1 MIEKLSYMNKRKN
14 VTSLMLVASFGLF
27 FPLGHLSAESVL
39 ASSEEQKVLVVFKE
53 KATESSMDKAKD
65 LGTVNQDYDNINAVS
80 MEASNQAIA
89 SLENNPNVIAVEPD
103 IILKVQQ
110 TESYGL
116 SRTKATQARN
126 SGLTG
131 KGVKVAVI
139 DSGVSKHDDL
149 RVSGGKSFVP
159 YTSSY
164 LDDNGHGTHVAGIIS
179 AENNSFGVVGIAPD
193 SDIYALKV
201 LDNKGSGYLSNII
214 AGIDW
219 SIENHMDIIN
229 LSLGT
234 EEDSVA
240 LKAAVDR
247 AYSAGILV
255 VASSG
260 NDSAPVVGYPAK
272 YPSVIGVS
280 ATDQNNKLASY
291 SNFGPEIEMS
301 APGTYILSTHLNNKY
316 VFMSGTSMAAPYVS
330 GQLALLKQLYPT
342 ATANEL
348 RSLSHNQT
356 VDLGAPGKD
365 SQFGYGLVQAPVIAQ
380 SITDYTLSIPTQFKP
395 LNVNQTSATLSWNK
409 TADALS
415 YKVLR
420 NGILVY
426 QGTNNS
432 FTDLSLKPNTSY
444 QYELLAL
451 SGNDSSPPTK
461 MTITSLP
468 YTPIAP
474 AGLTPSNLSTKK
486 VTISWKPSSYA
497 TFYQVKRN
505 GTVIYTGPST
515 SFVSQN
521 LIPGTSY
528 KYEVIAG
535 NYAFKSQPSPLYVT
549 TPKIEKVYVYSLLA
563 NKTFKTG
570 NTIYIYGYS
579 RDVNGKTVQNAN
591 VTLSLTHPNGKVMKQ
606 TSKTDLNGK
615 TYFIFKTNST
625 SIKGT
630 YSINIVMG
638 KTGLDIGS
646 TSNSFV
652 LK

>member
-1 MIEKLSYMNKRKN
+1 MIEKKIHMNKRKN
-14 VTSLMLVASFGLF
+14 VTSLMLAASFGLLI
-27 FPLGHLSAESVL
+27 PLGHLSAETTL
-39 ASSEEQKVLVVFKE
+39 DSSEEQKVLVVFKD

-65 LGTVNQDYDNINAVS
+65 LGTVSQDYDNINAVS

-103 IILKVQQ
+103 IIVKVQQ
-110 TESYGL
+110 TESYAL
-116 SRTKATQARN
+116 SRTKASQARN

-131 KGVKVAVI
+131 KGVKIAVI
-139 DSGVSKHDDL
+139 DSGISKHDDL

-201 LDNKGSGYLSNII
+201 LDKKGFGYLSNII
-214 AGIDW
+214 ASIDW

-234 EEDSVA
+234 EDDSVA

-291 SNFGPEIEMS
+291 SNYGPEIEVA

-316 VFMSGTSMAAPYVS
+316 VFMSGTSMAAPYVT
-330 GQLALLKQLYPT
+330 GQLALLKQLYPS
-342 ATANEL
+342 ATASEL
-348 RSLSHNQT
+348 RTLSHSHT
-356 VDLGAPGKD
+356 VDIGAPGKD
-365 SQFGYGLVQAPVIAQ
+365 PEFGYGLIQSPASAQ
-380 SITDYTLSIPTQFKP
+380 KPTEYTLSVPTQFKTS
-395 LNVNQTSATLSWNK
+395 NVNQTSATLSWNK
-409 TADALS
+409 TSDALS

-420 NGILVY
+420 NGIPVY

-432 FTDLSLKPNTSY
+432 FMDSSLKPNTHY

-451 SGNDSSPPTK
+451 SENNSSSPTK
-461 MTITSLP
+461 TAITTLP
-468 YTPIAP
+468 YTPTAP
-474 AGLTPSNLSTKK
+474 AGLTASNLSTKK
-486 VTISWKPSSYA
+486 VTLTWKNSAYA

-505 GTVIYTGPST
+505 GTVIYTGSST

-535 NYAFKSQPSPLYVT
+535 NYAFNSQPAPLYVT
-549 TPKIEKVYVYSLLA
+549 TPKKEKVYAYSLLA
-563 NKTFKTG
+563 NKTFKAG

-579 RDVNGKTVQNAN
+579 RDVNGKTIQNAN
-591 VTLSLTHPNGKVMKQ
+591 VTLSLTHPNGKIMKQ
-606 TSKTDLNGK
+606 TSKTDRNGK

-646 TSNSFV
+646 TRNSFV